1 MENIQTQGNIPENI
15 TNGKIWRERTVKK
28 ILWNKFLDLL
38 ENSTFRQIFS
48 TVLLVIL
55 SSILTFVL
63 TYTKETVA
71 AINYA
76 AQFNNWIIPKAIWS
90 FIVVF
95 NFRRILELSKSL
107 IPEFPERSEEPTGDT
122 IEWIPVIEMLD
133 HLFEFESFKRD
144 DIEKKF
150 KIPRNRFTDLAQKLE
165 DLGVLIR
172 GENNA
177 RVLNPEFAR
186 SDVALILEWKT
197 SADELRQLHRQENE
211 NTWTTQPSKMS
222 IIEKVKNALT
232 QKKEEDESPSPQF
245 TRRPINVSK

>member
-1 MENIQTQGNIPENI
+1 MKTESTQGTTLENF
-15 TNGKIWRERTVKK
+15 TEVKK
-28 ILWNKFLDLL
+28 SNERNIKTILWNKFLDIL
-38 ENSTFRQIFS
+38 ENSTFRQIIFAI
-48 TVLLVIL
+48 LLVIL
-55 SSILTFVL
+55 SLILTLVL
-63 TYTKETVA
+63 TYTEKATEVILTA
-71 AINYA
+71 CRFENYLLL
-76 AQFNNWIIPKAIWS
+76 KLVGS
-90 FIVVF
+90 FIIIF
-95 NFRRILELSKSL
+95 NFRSIFEILKKML
-107 IPEFPERSEEPTGDT
+107 PEFPEMKKEPTWNT
-122 IEWIPVIEMLD
+122 IEWIPVVELLD

-150 KIPRNRFTDLAQKLE
+150 GIPRNRFTDLAQKLE
-165 DLGVLIR
+165 NLGVLIR

-197 SADELRQLHRQENE
+197 SAEDLRQLHRQENE

-245 TRRPINVSK
+245 IRRKIWSAE